1 VEATL
6 LTESDKLRVR
16 IENTTR
22 GLEADYQ
29 RTLKTV
35 AGLKE
40 KMNSLEQR
48 ISKKKPNEAHEDMN
62 SLRSERQS
70 LDKLTDSLIL
80 KSKEAWKK
88 HEELNQLCKTQR
100 LKLSQLDELQTT
112 CKKTEQLAADLL
124 CYSLG
129 MLERRKPGND

>member
-1 VEATL
+1 MEATL

-22 GLEADYQ
+22 DLEADYQ

-35 AGLKE
+35 ARLKE
-40 KMNSLEQR
+40 NMNSLEQR
-48 ISKKKPNEAHEDMN
+48 ISQEKPEEAQEDMN
-62 SLRSERQS
+62 TLRSERES

-88 HEELNQLCKTQR
+88 HEELNQRCKTQS

-129 MLERRKPGND
+129 ILEQRKSGND

>member
-1 VEATL
+1 M
-6 LTESDKLRVR
+6 TESDKLRVR

-22 GLEADYQ
+22 DLEADYQ

-35 AGLKE
+35 ARLKE
-40 KMNSLEQR
+40 NMNSLEQR
-48 ISKKKPNEAHEDMN
+48 ISQEKPEEAQEDMN
-62 SLRSERQS
+62 TLRSERES

-88 HEELNQLCKTQR
+88 HEELNQRCKTQS

-129 MLERRKPGND
+129 ILEQRKSGND